1 MRRALV
7 VFESMFGNTQEIAD
21 AVAEGLSSS
30 LPTVILEVGTAPA
43 VLPDDVD
50 LLLVGGPTHAFGL
63 SRPGTRED
71 ASRQA
76 GGRVVSEGIGLREW
90 LAALARTSGDV
101 AVATFDTRIAK
112 PRVPGSAARAAEK
125 RLRKLGFRVVAASES
140 FYVTGTAGPLVEGET
155 ERARAWAEKLG
166 ATCEGRSNE
175 RGLSTASS
183 APRNDA
189 RGEMRCERCGGS
201 P

>member
-1 MRRALV
+1 MKHALV
-7 VFESMFGNTQEIAD
+7 LFESMFGNTQEIAE

-43 VLPDDVD
+43 ALPDDVD

-76 GGRVVSEGIGLREW
+76 GGQVVSGRIGLREW
-90 LAALARTSGDV
+90 LAALARTSGNV
-101 AVATFDTRIAK
+101 AVAAFDTRIAK

-125 RLRKLGFRVVAASES
+125 RLRRLGFRVVAASES

-155 ERARAWAEKLG
+155 ERARAWGEKLG
-166 ATCEGRSNE
+166 EACEGRSNDRGVADGKLGATETHE
-175 RGLSTASS
+175 R
-183 APRNDA
+183 
-189 RGEMRCERCGGS
+189 
-201 P
+201 